1 LVLDIVL
8 AIVESSND
16 ASVYRLGPFYAPTWF
31 LPRAQQYAPAA
42 RYESGG
48 RAITLQR
55 LVRKHPPPLFGTVL
69 RLKRDHFT
77 KTGPGQTQG
86 NAEAKRR
93 FLPSFRRAISS
104 APLVLSFDLNNTAL
118 LDKLWPI
125 IAAPEVLA
133 MRSTAPRR
141 VVRATHNLLYVFS
154 AAISLLK
161 IKESGSFPKTG
172 SGRTQGCIEI
182 ASSPNALYETIAP
195 LPNALPLLSYRS
207 PGDAH
212 RAELPPLLRQLLLQA
227 RNVSDPLAALGE
239 ASRQRQRSRSA
250 RLKF

>member
-1 LVLDIVL
+1 
-8 AIVESSND
+8 
-16 ASVYRLGPFYAPTWF
+16 
-31 LPRAQQYAPAA
+31 
-42 RYESGG
+42 
-48 RAITLQR
+48 
-55 LVRKHPPPLFGTVL
+55 
-69 RLKRDHFT
+69 
-77 KTGPGQTQG
+77 
-86 NAEAKRR
+86 
-93 FLPSFRRAISS
+93 
-104 APLVLSFDLNNTAL
+104 
-118 LDKLWPI
+118 
-125 IAAPEVLA
+125 